1 MRRTQD
7 GFALL
12 VVLFTVGFLALLG
25 TQIGAT
31 GRSDTQE
38 ADNLKQQAVLQA
50 AAEGAVTHVA
60 FSMLAVRDPRFQAD
74 GVVRQIAV
82 GQTPVLVRV
91 AYETDRINLNT
102 ASGALLRALVINVGG
117 APDVAF
123 RTAAAILDW
132 RTSGAFPRPGGAKT
146 ADYQEAGRAYGPPG
160 APFQSVDELAEV
172 LGMTPGLLA
181 ALAPHLTVL
190 TDSDPDLSTRDRVVA
205 QALTDAAGV
214 ADDSADQQQAG
225 DAVLRI
231 SATAL
236 GPGRRIYPL
245 VAVVSA
251 DFQGRAP
258 RLKILLHE
266 RGAPV
271 TTPRQ
276 VALARPTDVS
286 EPRSFPP

>member
-1 MRRTQD
+1 MRRAQD

-31 GRSDTQE
+31 SRSDTQE
-38 ADNLKQQAVLQA
+38 ADNLRQQAVLEA
-50 AAEGAVTHVA
+50 AAEGAVVHVA
-60 FSMLAVRDPRFQAD
+60 FSLLAVRDPRFQAD
-74 GVVRQIAV
+74 DVVREIVV

-91 AYETDRINLNT
+91 AYESDRVNLNT

-117 APDVAF
+117 APDVAS

-146 ADYQEAGRAYGPPG
+146 SDYREAGRAYGPPG
-160 APFQSVDELAEV
+160 APFQSIDELAEV
-172 LGMTPGLLA
+172 LGMTPDLLA

-205 QALTDAAGV
+205 SALSDAAGV
-214 ADDSADQQQAG
+214 ADDSANQQQAT

-231 SATAL
+231 SATAV

-245 VAVVSA
+245 VVVVSA
-251 DFQGRAP
+251 DFQNRAP
-258 RLKILLHE
+258 RLKILSHE

-271 TTPRQ
+271 TTLRQ
-276 VALARPTDVS
+276 VALAAPPGFS
-286 EPRSFPP
+286 EWRWFPP